1 MSGFSFLAP
10 WRLVL
15 LIVPAALLAAYVI
28 VQRRRTRYA
37 MRFTNVALLDSVA
50 PDKPG
55 WRRHLA
61 AAGLVAGLVF
71 ASMAAARPALA
82 SEQADKGAVVMVAI
96 DTSLSMQATDVS
108 PSRLEAAQAAARQF
122 LTTMP
127 KDTRVGLIAFDGQV
141 TVLSQPTTDHA
152 AVAQQLDNLRLGEGT
167 AIGSAVEA
175 SVQAV
180 KAATANNASNANDS
194 TTTTTTPANATPNA
208 TIVVLSDGE
217 TTVGVPNDTAAQDA
231 AQAGIPVNT
240 IAFGTDS
247 GTVSVGGGQQVQ
259 VPVNAGALAR
269 IAQQTNGQAFTAQ
282 SAGELQSVFNKL
294 GHSVHH
300 HPVTKQVSDWFAG
313 GALGLL
319 ALAGVGSLLWFS
331 RLP

>member
-1 MSGFSFLAP
+1 
-10 WRLVL
+10 
-15 LIVPAALLAAYVI
+15 
-28 VQRRRTRYA
+28 
-37 MRFTNVALLDSVA
+37 
-50 PDKPG
+50 
-55 WRRHLA
+55 
-61 AAGLVAGLVF
+61 
-71 ASMAAARPALA
+71 MAAARPALA

-96 DTSLSMQATDVS
+96 DTSLSMQATDVT
-108 PSRLEAAQAAARQF
+108 PSRLAAAQAAARQF

-141 TVLSQPTTDHA
+141 TVLAQPTTDHA

-180 KAATANNASNANDS
+180 KAATANNTNNAND
-194 TTTTTTPANATPNA
+194 TTTTTTPASTTPNA

-217 TTVGVPNDTAAQDA
+217 TTVGVPNDTAAQEA

-240 IAFGTDS
+240 IAFGTPNGS
-247 GTVSVGGGQQVQ
+247 VSVGGGQQVQ
-259 VPVNAGALAR
+259 VPVNGAALAR

-313 GALGLL
+313 GALALL
-319 ALAGVGSLLWFS
+319 ALAGVGSLVWFS

>member
-1 MSGFSFLAP
+1 MSSFSFLAP

-28 VQRRRTRYA
+28 MQRRRTQYA
-37 MRFTNVALLDSVA
+37 MRFTNVDLLDSVA

-96 DTSLSMQATDVS
+96 DTSLSMQATDVT
-108 PSRLEAAQAAARQF
+108 PSRLAAAQAAARQF

-141 TVLSQPTTDHA
+141 TVLAQPTTDHA

-180 KAATANNASNANDS
+180 KAATANNANNAND
-194 TTTTTTPANATPNA
+194 TTTTTTPASTTPNA

-217 TTVGVPNDTAAQDA
+217 TTVGVPNDTAAQEA

-240 IAFGTDS
+240 IAFGTPNGS
-247 GTVSVGGGQQVQ
+247 VSVGGGQQVQ
-259 VPVNAGALAR
+259 VPVNGAALAR

-313 GALGLL
+313 GALALL
-319 ALAGVGSLLWFS
+319 ALAGVGSLVWFS